1 MLILKKLSL
10 SRVNPSHLDT
20 FVVYI
25 SKTQKPGGL
34 ILAESAAA
42 GIITAKISLHS
53 FQDPASLKSPL
64 LSAPRSFSGLKALG
78 FKL

>member
-20 FVVYI
+20 FAVYI

-42 GIITAKISLHS
+42 GIITAKISLRS
-53 FQDPASLKSPL
+53 FQDPAGLKPL
-64 LSAPRSFSGLKALG
+64 LSAPWSFSGLKAPG
-78 FKL
+78 FKI